1 MDRDEAQLAALFAP
15 SSYGGGGARA
25 LLRSLFDDVL
35 AIAAPANFMTDRLPA
50 PPRGRTFVVAA
61 GKAAAAMARAVED
74 VWPLDAPLEG
84 IAVTRDGHGVPC
96 ERIEVIEAAHPVPD
110 ARSRDAGA
118 RMLAQAERLVPDDLL
133 LCLVSGGGSALMVAP
148 AAGLDMAEKQRIN
161 RALLASG
168 APIGEMN
175 VVRRHLSAIKGGRLA
190 AAAHPARTV
199 TLAVSDV
206 PGDDPATIA
215 SGPTVGDPSTVADAI
230 GILERYAIPAER
242 EWLTESIAPDDP
254 RLAGA
259 TFEMLA
265 TPSSVLAAF
274 VRGLDRSAFDVVDL
288 GAEIAGEARQVAA
301 NHATLVREIA
311 ATASRP
317 TLVVSG
323 GETTV
328 TVADHA
334 TPGAGGRNTEY
345 ALALALA
352 LEDGPPVHAIACDT
366 DGIDGSEAD
375 AGALVA
381 PDTLARA
388 RAGGLDPR
396 DHLGRHDSH
405 TLFAALGDL
414 VTTGPTRTNV
424 NDFRAIL
431 VEPDRW

>member
-1 MDRDEAQLAALFAP
+1 MDRDEDQLAALLQRIDDP
-15 SSYGGGGARA
+15 RA
-25 LLRSLFDDVL
+25 LLRGMFEGVL
-35 AIAAPANFMTDRLPA
+35 AIAAPGNFMADRLPQ
-50 PPRGRTFVVAA
+50 PPKGRTFVVAA

-74 VWPLDAPLEG
+74 AWPKDAPLCG
-84 IAVTRDGHGVPC
+84 IAVTRDGHGLPC
-96 ERIEVIEAAHPVPD
+96 RRIEVIEAAHPVPD
-110 ARSRDAGA
+110 ERSREAGV
-118 RMLAQAERLVPDDLL
+118 RMLAETERLGADDLL
-133 LCLVSGGGSALMVAP
+133 LCLLSGGGSALMVAP
-148 AAGLDMAEKQRIN
+148 APGIDIAEKQRIN

-175 VVRRHLSAIKGGRLA
+175 IVRRHLSAIKGGRLA

-199 TLAVSDV
+199 TLAISDV

-215 SGPTVGDPSTVADAI
+215 SGPTVGDPSSISAAI
-230 GILERYAIPAER
+230 GILQRYAIPFER
-242 EWLTESIAPDDP
+242 GQLVESVAPGDVRLTN
-254 RLAGA
+254 A
-259 TFEMLA
+259 TFDMVA
-265 TPSSVLAAF
+265 TPSSVLSTF
-274 VRGLDRSAFDVVDL
+274 VTGLDRAAFEIVDL
-288 GAEIAGEARQVAA
+288 GAEIEGEACDVAA

-328 TVADHA
+328 TVADHD

-352 LEDGPPVHAIACDT
+352 LEDGPTVHAIACDT
-366 DGIDGSEAD
+366 DGIDGSEND
-375 AGALVA
+375 AGATVT

-388 RAGGLDPR
+388 RAVGLDPR
-396 DHLGRHDSH
+396 AHLVGHDSH
-405 TLFAALGDL
+405 TLFATLGDL

-431 VEPDRW
+431 VQPDRW